1 MQTLEQLK
9 KAQDA
14 TLATAIEK
22 AGSKSALARLLGVTP
37 PAVAQWRKM
46 PNRRLAQL
54 QASRPEW
61 FGKL

>member
-9 KAQDA
+9 KAHDD
-14 TLATAIEK
+14 TLSQAIQK

-46 PNRRLAQL
+46 PNKRLEQL

>member
-9 KAQDA
+9 KVHDD
-14 TLATAIEK
+14 TLAQAIQK

-46 PNRRLAQL
+46 PNKRLEQL

>member
-9 KAQDA
+9 KAHDD
-14 TLATAIEK
+14 TLAQAIQK
-22 AGSKSALARLLGVTP
+22 AGSKSALARLLGVSP

-46 PNRRLAQL
+46 PYKRLAQL

>member
-1 MQTLEQLK
+1 MHTLEQLK
-9 KAQDA
+9 KTHDN
-14 TLATAIEK
+14 TLAQAIQK

-37 PAVAQWRKM
+37 AAVVQWRKM
-46 PNRRLAQL
+46 PTKRLAQL